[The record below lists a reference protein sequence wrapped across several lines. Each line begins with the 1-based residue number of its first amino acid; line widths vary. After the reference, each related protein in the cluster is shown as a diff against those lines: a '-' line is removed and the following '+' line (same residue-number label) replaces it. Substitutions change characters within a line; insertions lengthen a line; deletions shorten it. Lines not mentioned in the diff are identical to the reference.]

1 LKKSAKTERLLF
13 VLSDPVFKVTD
24 SRLKKPTQRALEI
37 KDPNL
42 MGIVENQT
50 GLALTRLDKTATL
63 ASHLLELFAG
73 QKGDQLTGT
82 EASETNL
89 KSKDLSKYR
98 YLVFAT
104 HGLLD
109 NKISGIMEPALVLGQ
124 VGNKKSDDGF
134 LTMSEIMDLRLNCSV
149 AALTA
154 CETGSGKLVSGDGVM
169 GLGRAFQ
176 YAGARSVLASLW
188 SVAENS
194 TVKLVERFF
203 YYLNDDKDKS
213 NALRMAR
220 NDIRKIGYDHPF
232 FWAPFILI
240 GESR

>member
-1 LKKSAKTERLLF
+1 
-13 VLSDPVFKVTD
+13 
-24 SRLKKPTQRALEI
+24 
-37 KDPNL
+37 
-42 MGIVENQT
+42 
-50 GLALTRLDKTATL
+50 
-63 ASHLLELFAG
+63 
-73 QKGDQLTGT
+73 LTGT
-82 EASETNL
+82 EANETNL
-89 KSKDLSKYR
+89 KRNELSKYR
-98 YLVFAT
+98 YLVLAT

-124 VGNKKSDDGF
+124 VGNKEGDDGF

-154 CETGSGKLVSGDGVM
+154 CETGSGKLVNGEGVM

-176 YAGARSVLASLW
+176 YAGANSVLASLW
-188 SVAENS
+188 SVAEDS
-194 TVKLVERFF
+194 TVTLVERFF
-203 YYLNDDKDKS
+203 YYLQSDKDKS
-213 NALRMAR
+213 TALRMAR